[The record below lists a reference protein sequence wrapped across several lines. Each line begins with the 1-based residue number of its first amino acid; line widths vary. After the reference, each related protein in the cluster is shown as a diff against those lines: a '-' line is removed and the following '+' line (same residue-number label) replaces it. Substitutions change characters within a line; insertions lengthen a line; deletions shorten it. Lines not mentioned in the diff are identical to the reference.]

1 VPSRFTSDALIAPAR
16 RVAFEV
22 LTRVAA
28 GKYSSDELLVEAA
41 PLSQRDAGLASQLV
55 FGTLRFQGQLDFL
68 LEYFGHKTPGELEQA
83 VLIAL
88 RLGIYQIRYLDRIPP
103 HAAVHESVEL
113 VKRESRWAAGLAN
126 AILRKVTR
134 EPIRWPGKSVELSCP
149 RWLLRK
155 WTGQFGAEAAA
166 AIARAALTEPEAYIR
181 VRPGEVAPPDADLE
195 ATDVAGCYRV
205 LGTPPAG
212 YRFQDIGSQAIMP
225 LLRLEPGV
233 SYLDL
238 CAAPGNKTLQA
249 LESGV
254 RGIACDISEA
264 RLKEIPGM
272 CPRVVLDASR
282 ALPFRGR
289 FDRILIDAPCS
300 GTGTLGRN
308 PEIKWRVQA
317 ASLLKQQQRQRQILR
332 QGIAALAPGGWLV
345 YATCSLEAEE
355 NEQVVR
361 EVLGSAGN
369 VLELIEE
376 KWRLPGRDAGDGF
389 YAAVI
394 RSRLTRAEAG
404 AEAE

>member
-1 VPSRFTSDALIAPAR
+1 LPARPTSDALVAPAR

-22 LTRVAA
+22 LERVAA
-28 GKYSSDELLVEAA
+28 GKYSSDELLVASA
-41 PLSQRDAGLASQLV
+41 PLSHRDAALASQLV
-55 FGTLRFQGQLDFL
+55 FGVLRFQGQLDFL
-68 LEYFGHKTPGELEQA
+68 LEFFGRRTPGELELP

-113 VKRESRWAAGLAN
+113 VKRHSRAAAGLAN

-134 EPIRWPGKSVELSCP
+134 DAIRWPGKSVELSCP

-155 WTGQFGAEAAA
+155 WTGQFGADAAA
-166 AIARAALTEPEAYIR
+166 GIARAALTEPEPYIR
-181 VRPGEVAPPDADLE
+181 VRAGEAPPPGTDLE
-195 ATDVAGCYRV
+195 ATDVPGCYRL
-205 LGTPPAG
+205 LGAPPAG
-212 YRFQDIGSQAIMP
+212 YRFQDIGSQAIVP
-225 LLRLEPGV
+225 LLRLEPGL

-249 LESGV
+249 LESDV
-254 RGIACDISEA
+254 RGIACDISES
-264 RLKEIPGM
+264 RLREAPLV

-282 ALPFRGR
+282 PLPFRGR

-300 GTGTLGRN
+300 GTGTLARN

-332 QGIAALAPGGWLV
+332 QGLDALAPGGWLV

-369 VLELIEE
+369 ELELIEE

-394 RSRLTRAEAG
+394 RSIVVS
-404 AEAE
+404 

>member
-1 VPSRFTSDALIAPAR
+1 VPTRSTSKALVAPAR
-16 RVAFEV
+16 RIAFEV
-22 LTRVAA
+22 LARVAA
-28 GKYSSDELLVEAA
+28 GKYAGDELLVEAA
-41 PLSQRDAGLASQLV
+41 PLSHRDAALASQLV
-55 FGTLRFQGQLDFL
+55 FGVLRFQAQLDFL
-68 LEYFGHKTPGELEQA
+68 LEYFGHRTPGELELP

-88 RLGIYQIRYLDRIPP
+88 RLCIYQLRYLDRIPP

-113 VKRESRWAAGLAN
+113 VKRDSRAAAGLAN

-134 EPIRWPGKSVELSCP
+134 ETIRWPGKSVELSCP

-155 WTGQFGAEAAA
+155 WTSQYGADTAAG
-166 AIARAALTEPEAYIR
+166 IARTALTEPEAYIR
-181 VRPGEVAPPDADLE
+181 VRPGEVPPHDTDLE
-195 ATDVAGCYRV
+195 ATDVPGCYRV

-212 YRFQDIGSQAIMP
+212 YRLQDIGSQAIIPM
-225 LLRLEPGV
+225 LRLEPGL

-254 RGIACDISEA
+254 RGIACDISES
-264 RLKEIPGM
+264 RLKETPTD
-272 CPRVVLDASR
+272 CPRVVLDASHP
-282 ALPFRGR
+282 LPFRGR

-300 GTGTLGRN
+300 GTGTLARN

-317 ASLLKQQQRQRQILR
+317 RSLLRQQQRQRQILR
-332 QGIAALAPGGWLV
+332 EGIAALAPGGWLV

-361 EVLGSAGN
+361 EVLDSAGN

-376 KWRLPGRDAGDGF
+376 KWRLPGRDPGDGF

-394 RSRLTRAEAG
+394 RSRLSREEAV